1 LGFESL
7 SGSQT
12 ARPRRAFFIAGA
24 PVRRLPAPPNPCIVI
39 PAISGRGTR
48 VRLEYPH
55 FAIVRSEA
63 RMVLERVTESVFAP
77 RMPQNLEETGLT
89 SSFVDDQLLKR
100 LFNGGP
106 QTAGSIADHL
116 ALPFLLILGNL
127 NELRRLHQTHVLGS
141 AGYGERNYI
150 YTLTEEGES
159 RARSAFERNA
169 YDGPSPVPLNDYIA
183 SVKAQSVRDV
193 SVTKHMIEE
202 AFKDLVLH
210 DEIINEI
217 GPAVNAGQ
225 SLFFYGAAGNGKTA
239 LATRITRAM
248 GSDVFVPFAVE
259 VDASIIELYD
269 PVSHIKT
276 ADQDDNLDPRWV
288 RIKRPTVVVGGE
300 LKLEQLDLTFS
311 PSRKTYDAPFQMK
324 ANTGM
329 FLIDD
334 FGRQQMSPADLLN
347 RWIVPLELK
356 VDFLRLQ
363 SGRKIEI
370 PFDQL
375 LVLSSNLDPAGLMD
389 EAFLRRIKYKVKAR
403 DPERDMFRMIFIGA
417 CKSYNVPYD
426 DDGFEYLVRTH
437 YEQVGRPFR
446 GVHPRDLLEQ
456 IVALARYIEEPPAM
470 APHLIDAVV
479 NTYFIASK

>member
-1 LGFESL
+1 
-7 SGSQT
+7 
-12 ARPRRAFFIAGA
+12 
-24 PVRRLPAPPNPCIVI
+24 
-39 PAISGRGTR
+39 
-48 VRLEYPH
+48 
-55 FAIVRSEA
+55 
-63 RMVLERVTESVFAP
+63 MVLERATDAGFTPRAP
-77 RMPQNLEETGLT
+77 HNLGETGLT
-89 SSFVDDQLLKR
+89 NAIIDDLLLKR

-106 QTAGSIADHL
+106 QTAGDIADFL
-116 ALPFLLILGNL
+116 ALPFLLVLSNL

-150 YTLTEEGES
+150 YALTEDGEARS
-159 RARSAFERNA
+159 RSAFERNA
-169 YDGPSPVPLNDYIA
+169 YDGPAPVPLTDYVA

-193 SVTKHMIEE
+193 VVTKEAIEE

-210 DEIINEI
+210 PEIINEI

-248 GSDVFVPFAVE
+248 GTDVFLPFAVE
-259 VDASIIELYD
+259 VDGAIIELYD
-269 PVSHIKT
+269 PVCHFKL
-276 ADQDDNLDPRWV
+276 ADQDEALDPRWV
-288 RIKRPTVVVGGE
+288 KIKRPTVVVGGE

-334 FGRQQMSPADLLN
+334 FGRQQMAPAELLN
-347 RWIVPLELK
+347 RWIVPLELR

-370 PFDQL
+370 PFDEL

-403 DPERDMFRMIFIGA
+403 DPEREMFRQIMIGA
-417 CKSYNVPYD
+417 CKFYNVPYD
-426 DDGFEYLVRTH
+426 DSGFEYLVEEH
-437 YEQVGRPFR
+437 YVKAGRPFR
-446 GVHPRDLLEQ
+446 GVHPRDLLDQ
-456 IVALARYIEEPPAM
+456 IVALSRYIEEPAVMSPR
-470 APHLIDAVV
+470 LLDAVV
-479 NTYFIASK
+479 NTYFIAAQ